1 MNATYTLN
9 PQHNGIEI
17 TFPGKPG
24 KAILEALKAEGFRW
38 HSVKRLWYAKQ
49 TEKRLALAQSITNT
63 GSPAEAPEAPKTRTT
78 AEAPKANKY
87 GVKVGDVFYMTWG
100 YEQTNNNFFQVV
112 KVCGGTSVRV
122 VEVWPSYNVDTYYSH
137 GMAEDRSYNFN
148 GEMLPKA
155 ERTIFIN
162 DQEKG
167 DIKKVTSFYQDGRPQ
182 IRMNGHLC
190 DRVNGTLNTY
200 ESWYA

>member
-17 TFPGKPG
+17 IFPGKPG
-24 KAILEALKAEGFRW
+24 KAILETLKAEGFRW

-63 GSPAEAPEAPKTRTT
+63 ETT
-78 AEAPKANKY
+78 AEVPKANKY
-87 GVKVGDVFYMTWG
+87 GVKVGDVFHMTWG

-112 KVCGGTSVRV
+112 KVCGETSVRV
-122 VEVWPSYNVDTYYSH
+122 VEVSPSYNVDTHYSH
-137 GMAEDRSYNFN
+137 GMAENRSYNFN

-167 DIKKVTSFYQDGRPQ
+167 DIKKVTSFYQDGKPQ
-182 IRMNGHLC
+182 IRIDGHLC
-190 DRVNGTLNTY
+190 DRVNGMLNTY